1 MEQWQKSFATLLVA
15 QFLAIVGFS
24 TSNPIIPLYL
34 RELGVT
40 NAAALNAWT
49 GAVNGFSALT
59 MAIAAPIWGALAD
72 NYGRKLMLLRA
83 MGGGAILMGLLA
95 ITTNPWQVLAIKM
108 LQGMVTGTVSAA
120 TVLTAVLVPQAQVGY
135 YMGLLQMAVF
145 AGNSAGPLVGG
156 VITDVAGAR
165 VSFICTSFLLAVAA
179 MLVYRR
185 VVEPFVPKPRQSS
198 ILRNAIPDFSV
209 LKTPGGLRRIFL
221 AIFFIQMGNA
231 LVGPIIPLIVLALQ
245 GTASYAGSISGILIG
260 VTSVAAALGSIA
272 IGKVSVRFGYERAL
286 RFSLGGACLF
296 YLPQGFCTSPWQLLI
311 LRFLS
316 GFFIGGSM
324 PTANA
329 LIALNVKKERQGSI
343 YGLSSSISNAG
354 AAAGPL
360 LGAAMATLAGYRS
373 VFFLT
378 AMLFGMVAI
387 AIRKAGLGTGGNPA
401 YHIE

>member
-1 MEQWQKSFATLLVA
+1 
-15 QFLAIVGFS
+15 
-24 TSNPIIPLYL
+24 
-34 RELGVT
+34 
-40 NAAALNAWT
+40 
-49 GAVNGFSALT
+49 
-59 MAIAAPIWGALAD
+59 
-72 NYGRKLMLLRA
+72 
-83 MGGGAILMGLLA
+83 
-95 ITTNPWQVLAIKM
+95 
-108 LQGMVTGTVSAA
+108 
-120 TVLTAVLVPQAQVGY
+120 
-135 YMGLLQMAVF
+135 
-145 AGNSAGPLVGG
+145 
-156 VITDVAGAR
+156 
-165 VSFICTSFLLAVAA
+165 
-179 MLVYRR
+179 
-185 VVEPFVPKPRQSS
+185 
-198 ILRNAIPDFSV
+198 
-209 LKTPGGLRRIFL
+209 
-221 AIFFIQMGNA
+221 
-231 LVGPIIPLIVLALQ
+231 
-245 GTASYAGSISGILIG
+245 GILIG